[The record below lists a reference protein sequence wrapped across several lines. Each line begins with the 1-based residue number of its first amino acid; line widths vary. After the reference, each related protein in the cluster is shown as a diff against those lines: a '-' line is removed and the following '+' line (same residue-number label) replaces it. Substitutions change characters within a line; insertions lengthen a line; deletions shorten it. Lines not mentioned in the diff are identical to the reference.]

1 MSALDHKIP
10 PPVVALVCA
19 AAVYGACAA
28 WPHTVLDWPGRSLV
42 AALMALC
49 GLACDAA
56 GIWAFRRHRTTVNP
70 LSPHKASAVVQDGI
84 YRFTRNP
91 MYVGMALLLTAWSVW
106 LGQPLGVLVVL
117 PLFAAYITRFQI
129 QPEERALQAKFGAD
143 YTAYTAR
150 VRRWL

>member
-1 MSALDHKIP
+1 MHPLEHKIP
-10 PPVVALVCA
+10 PPLVALSCA
-19 AAVYGACAA
+19 AAVYGLSV
-28 WPHTVLDWPGRSLV
+28 WLPQLTLDWPGRSLC
-42 AALMALC
+42 AAVIALC

-70 LSPHKASAVVQDGI
+70 LSPHKASAIVQDGI

-91 MYVGMALLLTAWSVW
+91 MYVGMALLLTAWAVW
-106 LGQPLGVLVVL
+106 QGQPLGLL
-117 PLFAAYITRFQI
+117 ALALFVAYITRFQI

-143 YTAYTAR
+143 YTDYMAR

>member
-1 MSALDHKIP
+1 MHALEHKIP
-10 PPVVALVCA
+10 PPLVALSCA
-19 AAVYGACAA
+19 AVVYGLSV
-28 WPHTVLDWPGRSLV
+28 WLPQLTQDWPGRSLV
-42 AALMALC
+42 AALVALC

-106 LGQPLGVLVVL
+106 LGQPLGLL
-117 PLFAAYITRFQI
+117 ALALFMAYITRFQI
-129 QPEERALQAKFGAD
+129 QPEERALYAKFGAD
-143 YTAYTAR
+143 YTAYMAR

>member
-1 MSALDHKIP
+1 MHALEHKIP
-10 PPVVALVCA
+10 PPLVALSCA
-19 AAVYGACAA
+19 AVVYGLSV
-28 WPHTVLDWPGRSLV
+28 WLPQLTLDWPGRSLV
-42 AALMALC
+42 TALVALC

-106 LGQPLGVLVVL
+106 LGQPLGLLVVL

-143 YTAYTAR
+143 YIAYMAR